1 MSDKSSL
8 DGAGNKK
15 KEIEKIR
22 QKYKIRKKY
31 MIKEL

>member
-15 KEIEKIR
+15 INKNIKLEKNT
-22 QKYKIRKKY
+22 
-31 MIKEL
+31 